1 MSRNP
6 YAKSLRGHR
15 HRVIPD
21 KRDLLNDWRTEY
33 EQELER
39 LKEEDPDWVR
49 ELLAR
54 LN

>member
-1 MSRNP
+1 MDNYWSGPRGDRGGG
-6 YAKSLRGHR
+6 AETLRR
-15 HRVIPD
+15 L
-21 KRDLLNDWRTEY
+21 KAEY
-33 EQELER
+33 DREVER